1 MTAKEISAHIEQENG
16 THGSVESQKIIAKHL
31 VDNGIAEH
39 HGRERRTSEIA
50 DEVGDDIDH
59 GVGLCLKHL
68 GEAEVVSKHGGNSTY
83 IHHERTDE
91 SFFGEPG
98 GEKFRELLCTEIE
111 RLCDDLEPV
120 ECVDSSDQSTEAD
133 DETEEKTRRATV
145 AEALSA
151 SGSIDVAP
159 DPSGVEAVFDATV
172 NNVSRMERLDVAVRA
187 IEEHDEVKKTD
198 EYGRMGWR
206 NAANKWTMTEEWY
219 KQATNHSLSDFGS
232 DQSPATGPD

>member
-1 MTAKEISAHIEQENG
+1 MTAKEISVHIEQENG

-91 SFFGEPG
+91 CFFGEPG

-145 AEALSA
+145 AERLSD

-159 DPSGVEAVFDATV
+159 DPSRVEAVFDATV
-172 NNVSRMERLDVAVRA
+172 DDVSRIERLDVAVRA
-187 IEEHDEVKKTD
+187 IEDYDEVEKAG
-198 EYGRMGWR
+198 EYGRMG
-206 NAANKWTMTEEWY
+206 
-219 KQATNHSLSDFGS
+219 
-232 DQSPATGPD
+232 

>member
-16 THGSVESQKIIAKHL
+16 THGSVKSQKIIAKHL

-39 HGRERRTSEIA
+39 HGRERRTSEIE

-68 GEAEVVSKHGGNSTY
+68 REARVVSQHGGNSTY
-83 IHHERTDE
+83 IHHERTDK

-98 GEKFRELLCTEIE
+98 GENFRELLRTEIE

-120 ECVDSSDQSTEAD
+120 ERVDSSDQSTEAD
-133 DETEEKTRRATV
+133 DETEEKARRAIV

-159 DPSGVEAVFDATV
+159 DPSDVEAMFDATV
-172 NNVSRMERLDVAVRA
+172 DNVSRMGRLDVAVLA
-187 IEEHDEVKKTD
+187 IEGHDEVKKTG

-206 NAANKWTMTEEWY
+206 NAANRWTMTEKWY
-219 KQATNHSLSDFGS
+219 RQATNHSLSDFGS
-232 DQSPATGPD
+232 DQSPATSPD